1 MFDLKQYPKLMR
13 HFILIVLLF
22 FGATLFAQELDNKD
36 VKVGLVLSGGGAK
49 GLAHIGVLKALEEA
63 GVRIDYIGG
72 TSMGAIIGGL
82 YASGYT
88 AHELDSIFA
97 TTQFNI
103 LIRDEVPRRSRSM
116 REKEEAE
123 KYALI
128 LPFDRFKLELPSGY
142 SKGQNLYNLLSRLTS
157 HVAHISDFDQLPIPF
172 FCVATNAETGEEII
186 LDSGFLPQSLA
197 ASGALPSVFNPVII
211 NDTVMIDGGVV
222 NNYPVELV
230 RSKGMDIVIGVDVQD
245 SLKTREEL
253 QSALRL
259 LTQVNN
265 FNTISAMVDKRPK
278 TDIYLHPEIDNFTVM
293 SFQEGRNIIKSGEES
308 AESYK
313 EVFKEIA
320 AKQKEK
326 QQIQIERINYDSL
339 YINEVEIIG
348 NEYYTRSYIL
358 GKLRFRPPIKLTYDE
373 FGEGINALSVTGNF
387 SSINYRLEGDREKGT
402 KLILNVIENPSRMS
416 FRFAAHYDEL
426 FKTAALANIT
436 RKRVLTNNDILSLDV
451 IIGDNIRY
459 NFDYYIDKGFY
470 WSVGMSSK
478 YHFFETQV
486 PISFIEMDFSEEIST
501 SLSSLSLRYN
511 DFTNQLYFET
521 IFKRSFV
528 FGVGGE
534 HKYLR
539 FLSESLMEN
548 EYENRLIF
556 ESTNYLSTYGF
567 LKYDNRDSGFFP
579 RRGVYLHA
587 DWHWYLYAYGRNESF
602 EPFSIGKAK
611 IAWAHPITTKTA
623 FNLEFS
629 GGFKLGSRGSTPLD
643 FALGGYGFKEM
654 NNIIPLLGYN
664 PMSLRGNT
672 FLSSSL
678 TLDYNFIRKNHLN
691 ISVTAI
697 NVGNDLFQ
705 TGGWVEGITNY
716 SVAVGYGLETL
727 LGPMEVKFAYVPD
740 EVYRNWH
747 VALGYRF

>member
-1 MFDLKQYPKLMR
+1 MKRLFLLW
-13 HFILIVLLF
+13 LLLF
-22 FGATLFAQELDNKD
+22 GTILFSQEPETQDL
-36 VKVGLVLSGGGAK
+36 KVGLVLSGGGAK

-103 LIRDEVPRRSRSM
+103 LIRDEVPRKSRSM

-157 HVAHISDFDQLPIPF
+157 HVAHIPDFSDLPIPF

-186 LDSGFLPQSLA
+186 LESGFLPQSLV
-197 ASGALPSVFNPVII
+197 ASGALPSIFNPVII

-230 RSKGMDIVIGVDVQD
+230 REKGMDIIIGVDVQD

-278 TDIYLHPEIDNFTVM
+278 TDIYLHPKIDNFTVM

-308 AESYK
+308 AEPFK
-313 EVFKEIA
+313 DVFKEIA
-320 AKQKEK
+320 SQQKKKPE
-326 QQIQIERINYDSL
+326 IQIEKINRDSL
-339 YINEVEIIG
+339 YISEVEING

-387 SSINYRLEGDREKGT
+387 TSINYRLERNQENGT

-436 RKRVLTNNDILSLDV
+436 RKRILTNNDILSLDV

-459 NFDYYIDKGFY
+459 NIEYYIDKGFY
-470 WSVGMSSK
+470 WSVGMNSK
-478 YHFFETQV
+478 YHFFDTQV
-486 PISFIEMDFSEEIST
+486 PLSFIKKDLFEDLST

-521 IFKRSFV
+521 IFKRSFI

-539 FLSESLMEN
+539 FLSESLIESEDN
-548 EYENRLIF
+548 QRLIF

-579 RRGVYLHA
+579 RRGVYFHA
-587 DWHWYLYAYGRNESF
+587 DWHWYLYAYGRNEDF

-611 IAWAHPITTKTA
+611 VAWAHPITQKTA
-623 FNLEFS
+623 FNIEFG

-664 PMSLRGNT
+664 PLSLRGNS
-672 FLSSSL
+672 FLNSTL
-678 TLDYNFIRKNHLN
+678 TIDYNFIRKNHLN
-691 ISVTAI
+691 LSATIV
-697 NVGNDLFQ
+697 NVGDDLFQ
-705 TGGWVEGITNY
+705 TGEWLEGITHY
-716 SVAVGYGLETL
+716 SIAIGYGLESL